1 MKTSQNIMGKI
12 FVTYQIPKLNC
23 IGKMLNMPRYYTTL
37 LSMMFY
43 LMMNRTI
50 IEEWVFSG
58 ILIAGHKP
66 HGAGCP
72 AGESGDDSD
81 DI

>member
-1 MKTSQNIMGKI
+1 
-12 FVTYQIPKLNC
+12 
-23 IGKMLNMPRYYTTL
+23 
-37 LSMMFY
+37 MMFY

-81 DI
+81 DIWKVLSNDSPSYR